1 MAGTG
6 MPGCHVCSLSD
17 NAARRAPH
25 GKQGYLSSAKPVQD
39 RRVSKEDAVDAARVP
54 ARPASQAERLIE
66 RTIFGSRW
74 LLAPFYLG
82 LILGLVALLA
92 KFVLQVVDLLGHV
105 LSGGGDEITVGILSL
120 IDLSLKAN
128 LVLMVVFAGYESF
141 ISRLDVDKEGSRLDW
156 MGQVGFGDLK
166 LKLLVSVVAITAIH
180 LLEGF
185 LNVEHQSDRAL
196 AWLVGIHIVF
206 VVSAV
211 LLALMDRIS
220 GRGH

>member
-1 MAGTG
+1 M
-6 MPGCHVCSLSD
+6 
-17 NAARRAPH
+17 
-25 GKQGYLSSAKPVQD
+25 
-39 RRVSKEDAVDAARVP
+39 DAARVP
-54 ARPASQAERLIE
+54 ARPASRAERLIE

-105 LSGGGDEITVGILSL
+105 LSGGGEITVGILSL

-141 ISRLDVDKEGSRLDW
+141 ISRLDVDKDGGRLDW
-156 MGQVGFGDLK
+156 MGQVGFADLK
-166 LKLLVSVVAITAIH
+166 LKLLASVVAITAIH
-180 LLEGF
+180 LLESF

-196 AWLVGIHIVF
+196 AWLVGIHMVF

-211 LLALMDRIS
+211 LLALMDWIS
-220 GRGH
+220 GRRH